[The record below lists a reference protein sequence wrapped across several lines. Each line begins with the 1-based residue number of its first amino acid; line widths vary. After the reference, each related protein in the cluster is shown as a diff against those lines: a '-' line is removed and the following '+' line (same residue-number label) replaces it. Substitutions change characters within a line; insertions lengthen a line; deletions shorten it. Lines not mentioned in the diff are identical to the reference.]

1 MNSKLYG
8 NKVELPEEV
17 VGYLNDCFNH
27 VPNAN
32 DSIDGYRRNIDLR
45 NNQFVTYQQLKRI
58 KSWFDNYKG
67 DGKDAPY
74 ILNGA
79 EYMKNWVN
87 TTLDQMRNGTES
99 NSQDYKPEYII
110 EPSNEFKNVQNLNRP
125 TVSHKKTIEKYDT
138 AVTESL
144 KRINQ
149 IMKKI
154 I

>member
-8 NKVELPEEV
+8 NKIELPEEV

-27 VPNAN
+27 IPNAS

-45 NNQFVTYQQLKRI
+45 KNKSITYQQLKRI
-58 KSWFDNYKG
+58 KNWFDNYDG
-67 DGKDAPY
+67 DGKDAPF

-79 EYMKNWVN
+79 DYMKNWVN
-87 TTLDQMRNGTES
+87 STLNHLRNKTQS
-99 NSQDYKPEYII
+99 SSQEYKPEYNID
-110 EPSNEFKNVQNLNRP
+110 PSNEFENIQNLNRP
-125 TVSHKKTIEKYDT
+125 TLSHKKTIEKYDT

-149 IMKKI
+149 IMKKLI
-154 I
+154 